1 MGCINSKCSSVE
13 ETAVDCSKATCQEEC
28 ECSLKSC
35 ADPINACLA
44 DATCAKGQSCALG
57 CACGDTACS
66 LNCATQ
72 AGSPLALPVATCI
85 NSKCASLESSSGTLA
100 ITFSDCGDAS
110 THGKCQDIEPKSLV
124 LGQET
129 DITGTGTVDEDVSGG
144 NFEMKLNAAGIIS
157 EDWKGDICKPAS
169 FDVKALGIKVGTVA
183 WKGMACPIAT
193 GAASV
198 PLSVTLSSALP
209 AAISTSTLALTA
221 KDTSGADL
229 LCVNI
234 DLKKQVEAS
243 AVDCSK
249 ATCQSECEC
258 SLKQCTDPINACL
271 ADATCAKGQDC
282 ALSCA
287 CGDTACSLNCATQA
301 GSPLAL
307 PVATCIN
314 SKCSS
319 VMV

>member
-1 MGCINSKCSSVE
+1 MGE
-13 ETAVDCSKATCQEEC
+13 EME
-28 ECSLKSC
+28 
-35 ADPINACLA
+35 
-44 DATCAKGQSCALG
+44 
-57 CACGDTACS
+57 
-66 LNCATQ
+66 
-72 AGSPLALPVATCI
+72 
-85 NSKCASLESSSGTLA
+85 SGTLA
-100 ITFSDCGDAS
+100 LSFTDCGDSS
-110 THGKCQDIEPKSLV
+110 THAVVKDIEPKTIV
-124 LGQET
+124 LGQKT
-129 DITGTGTVDEDVSGG
+129 DITGTGTVDEDVTGG
-144 NFEMKLNAAGIIS
+144 SFEMKLSAAGIIN

-169 FDVKALGIKVGTVA
+169 FDVKALAIKVGTVA
-183 WKGMACPIAT
+183 WKGIACPIAT

-209 AAISTSTLALTA
+209 ASISTSTLALTA

-307 PVATCIN
+307 PV
-314 SKCSS
+314 
-319 VMV
+319 